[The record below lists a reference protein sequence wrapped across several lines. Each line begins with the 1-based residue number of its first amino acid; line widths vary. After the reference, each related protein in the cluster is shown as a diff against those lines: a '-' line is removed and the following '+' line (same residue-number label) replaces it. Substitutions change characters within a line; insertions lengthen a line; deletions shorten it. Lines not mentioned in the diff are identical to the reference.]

1 MPLPRVNTAE
11 VLRILEEL
19 YPDAECALDHQNAF
33 ELLIAT
39 ILSAQCT
46 DKRVNMITPRLF
58 AEFPDAASM
67 AYADTLGVEQL
78 IAECGL
84 YKMKSRN
91 IVGASRMIV
100 EQYGGSVPAVMDEL
114 LTLPGVGR
122 KTANVVLSNAFGVP
136 AIAVDT
142 HVQRVSNRIGLAQSE
157 DVAVTEQQLMRR
169 IPRAKWSRA
178 HHWLIYHGRQVCT
191 ARSPKCGECAL
202 APLCRYFKQQ
212 AAYGKSA
219 RAY

>member
-19 YPDAECALDHQNAF
+19 YPDAECALVHQNAF

-46 DKRVNMITPRLF
+46 DRRVNMITPGLF

-67 AYADTLGVEQL
+67 ACADILRVERL

-91 IVGASRMIV
+91 IVGASRIIV
-100 EQYGGSVPAVMDEL
+100 EQCGGSVPGTMDEL
-114 LTLPGVGR
+114 LALPGVGR

-142 HVQRVSNRIGLAQSE
+142 HVQRVANRIGLAQSE

-169 IPRAKWSRA
+169 IPRAKWSNA

-191 ARSPKCGECAL
+191 ARTPKCGECAL
-202 APLCRYFKQQ
+202 APLCRYFKNGVVVRQ
-212 AAYGKSA
+212 
-219 RAY
+219 